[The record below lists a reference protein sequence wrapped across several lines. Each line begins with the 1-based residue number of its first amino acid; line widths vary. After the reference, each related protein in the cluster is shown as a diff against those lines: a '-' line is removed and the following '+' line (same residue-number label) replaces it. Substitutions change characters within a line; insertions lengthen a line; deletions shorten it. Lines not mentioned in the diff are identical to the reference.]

1 MAKGDPNRRPALM
14 PERSRQRPGPDDNSV
29 WRVDVTKP
37 EWGTKRT
44 CQSCSAHFY
53 DLRKDPI
60 HCPKCGATYDPEAIL
75 KSRRRAPE
83 KVAPV
88 PVKPV
93 KPVAEELPD
102 VEADAEA
109 EESAEEA
116 DDVIEDTSELGEDDA
131 DIPETIEPSE
141 EER

>member
-1 MAKGDPNRRPALM
+1 M
-14 PERSRQRPGPDDNSV
+14 PGLPEIEHGEAE
-29 WRVDVTKP
+29 VTKP

-60 HCPKCGATYDPEAIL
+60 VCPKCGATYDPEAIL

-83 KVAPV
+83 KVVA

-93 KPVAEELPD
+93 KEPELPD
-102 VEADAEA
+102 PETDVET
-109 EESAEEA
+109 EEA
-116 DDVIEDTSELGEDDA
+116 GEEGDDVIEDTSELGEDDA
-131 DIPETIEPSE
+131 DIPETIESD
-141 EER
+141 EREGER

>member
-1 MAKGDPNRRPALM
+1 
-14 PERSRQRPGPDDNSV
+14 
-29 WRVDVTKP
+29 VTKP

-44 CQSCSAHFY
+44 CQSCAAHFY

-83 KVAPV
+83 KAPV

-93 KPVAEELPD
+93 KPVVLPD
-102 VEADAEA
+102 VEVEVEA
-109 EESAEEA
+109 EGGAEEA

-131 DIPETIEPSE
+131 DIPETIEPDE
-141 EER
+141 EEGGR

>member
-1 MAKGDPNRRPALM
+1 M
-14 PERSRQRPGPDDNSV
+14 
-29 WRVDVTKP
+29 TKP

-44 CQSCSAHFY
+44 CQSCGAHFY

-83 KVAPV
+83 KVVV

-93 KPVAEELPD
+93 KEDAELPD
-102 VEADAEA
+102 IEA
-109 EESAEEA
+109 EVETEEAGEEA
-116 DDVIEDTSELGEDDA
+116 DDVIEDTSELGEDDE
-131 DIPETIEPSE
+131 DIPETIESDE
-141 EER
+141 EERGR

>member
-1 MAKGDPNRRPALM
+1 M
-14 PERSRQRPGPDDNSV
+14 
-29 WRVDVTKP
+29 TKP

-44 CQSCSAHFY
+44 CQSCAAHFY

-83 KVAPV
+83 KVVV

-93 KPVAEELPD
+93 KPVEIPD
-102 VEADAEA
+102 VEADVEA
-109 EESAEEA
+109 VEGAEEA
-116 DDVIEDTSELGEDDA
+116 DDVIEDTSELGEDDE
-131 DIPETIEPSE
+131 DIPETIESDE
-141 EER
+141 EERGR